1 MEIKKSC
8 RLGITAM
15 LCLLSASFTAFVLI
29 FVLSCSE
36 PGASGGE
43 GADFDASS
51 YYTKSEVDAML
62 PEWETASPQE
72 LTGAGWS
79 GRTATGFTVPSGSTM
94 AMVEIIGSSGTEYQ
108 LYIQFSATDSGSDIV
123 SQFNLPGDGN
133 YYSHIGMVSIPS
145 GTSTLYGWHDTV
157 HSGAAAS
164 ISSGAVSIRPIVWFR

>member
-8 RLGITAM
+8 RLGITAL

-62 PEWETASPQE
+62 PRHGGNEAFGINDTHDDYGEGYPITK
-72 LTGAGWS
+72 
-79 GRTATGFTVPSGSTM
+79 PSGYRYLILQASGGKDNEMSEVCIGESSSEYYTTTLPPCGTSS
-94 AMVEIIGSSGTEYQ
+94 ATYLLFFNLESYGSSLKVWSPSLANPE
-108 LYIQFSATDSGSDIV
+108 S
-123 SQFNLPGDGN
+123 
-133 YYSHIGMVSIPS
+133 IGVF
-145 GTSTLYGWHDTV
+145 TAL
-157 HSGAAAS
+157 
-164 ISSGAVSIRPIVWFR
+164 WFR